1 MRIIHTI
8 LQSGYF
14 AERPPVLVDIGA
26 SGEINAKWK
35 SIASYCI
42 CVAFDADDREFHVT
56 EKINSTYRK
65 LLTFN
70 RIVTAEPIEFTDFYL
85 TASPFCSSLLEPE
98 NDKLRPW
105 IHSRLF
111 SVEKKSRLPA
121 ITLTESLG
129 QANISYID
137 WFKSDSQGTDLRL
150 FNSLSPSVRSGILA
164 VEMEPGI
171 LDAYKGEDKLAAVM
185 RQMDENDF
193 WLSTMEVKGVQRLD
207 ASYVADLKPYI
218 SRRVMRKSPG
228 WAEVTYLKRPAGIQA
243 REAGIRAR
251 EYLLLIVFALLE
263 RQYGYALE
271 TVEAASEFADVSL
284 FRDCRNEIIRELKAE
299 KRKVPMI
306 YLKQKI
312 DKLFSRFT

>member
-1 MRIIHTI
+1 MKIIDAI
-8 LQSGYF
+8 LRSEYL
-14 AERPPVLVDIGA
+14 AERPPVLFDIGA

-35 SIASYCI
+35 PIASYCI

-56 EKINSTYRK
+56 EKTNSTYRR

-70 RIVTAEPIEFTDFYL
+70 RIVTAEPIEFADFYL

-98 NDKLRPW
+98 GDKLKPW
-105 IHSRLF
+105 IHSGLF
-111 SVEKKSRLPA
+111 SVVNKKRLPA
-121 ITLTESLG
+121 ITLTESLR
-129 QANISYID
+129 QANINYID

-171 LDAYKGEDKLAAVM
+171 LDAYKGEDKLAVVM
-185 RQMDENDF
+185 RQMEENDF
-193 WLSTMEVKGVQRLD
+193 WLSTMEVKGVQRLT
-207 ASYVADLKPYI
+207 ANYVADLKPYI
-218 SRRVMRKSPG
+218 SRRIMRKSPG
-228 WAEVTYLKRPAGIQA
+228 WAEVTYLRRAA
-243 REAGIRAR
+243 RFQAR

-263 RQYGYALE
+263 RQYGFALE
-271 TVEAASEFADVSL
+271 IVEAASEFADVAI